1 MPAFTPP
8 PLPSDDKR
16 WKIVNGTMRKNGFAR
31 HALIETLHTVQS
43 SFGYLDDDAIKF
55 VAQSL
60 RVPLSQAYGVVTFYH
75 YFSLKPPGKH
85 TVTVCAG
92 TACYIKGAD
101 KLIAAAE
108 KKLGVAQGQ
117 TTKDGNIS
125 LMVARCV
132 GACSRAPVVLS
143 RRRSQGRNDRGTDAR
158 AAGKV
163 DRRMTI
169 EELEQIAKSVHQDNA
184 KYDYEVNVC
193 MDLACASQGADKL
206 REALVKAAEAS
217 GKKVLI
223 RKTGCM
229 GPCSSGPLVRV
240 DPEETL
246 YAKVKDASAEAI
258 VNSLGDKPVPE
269 LQCDLN
275 EHFDKQVRVVLEN
288 AGHIDPE
295 KIDDYISRDG
305 YKALL
310 TALLEMTPNGVV
322 HRITESGLRGRGGGG
337 YPTGLKWSTVAKAG
351 GDMKYVVCN
360 GDEGDPGAFMDR
372 SVMEGDPHRVIEGMA
387 IAAYAV
393 GASKGFI
400 YVRAE
405 YPVAVARLT
414 TAIREARRRGLL
426 GNCIGGT
433 TFNFDIEIRL
443 GAGAF
448 VCGEETALIA
458 SIEGRRG
465 TPKPRPP
472 YPAVSGL
479 WGKPTLINNVET
491 YANIAPIVRNGG
503 KWFFNM
509 GSERSKGTKVF
520 ALTGK
525 ITNTG
530 LIEVPLGI
538 KLREIIEDIGGGVP
552 GGHKLKAVQTG
563 GPLGRMHSRRHAGP
577 GRQLRRADGG
587 RLDHGLGRHD
597 RHGRH
602 VVHGQRGALLH
613 RVLHDRVVRQ
623 MHSLPRRHGADA
635 HAVDAHLQRHGNA
648 GGSRTA
654 GRPVRHGEERQPVR
668 PGPDRAQP
676 GAEHAEVLP
685 QRVHRTHRAQALPG
699 RRVHHGSSCFR

>member
-1 MPAFTPP
+1 M
-8 PLPSDDKR
+8 
-16 WKIVNGTMRKNGFAR
+16 N
-31 HALIETLHTVQS
+31 
-43 SFGYLDDDAIKF
+43 
-55 VAQSL
+55 
-60 RVPLSQAYGVVTFYH
+60 
-75 YFSLKPPGKH
+75 
-85 TVTVCAG
+85 
-92 TACYIKGAD
+92 
-101 KLIAAAE
+101 
-108 KKLGVAQGQ
+108 
-117 TTKDGNIS
+117 
-125 LMVARCV
+125 
-132 GACSRAPVVLS
+132 
-143 RRRSQGRNDRGTDAR
+143 
-158 AAGKV
+158 
-163 DRRMTI
+163 I
-169 EELEQIAKSVHQDNA
+169 EELEQIAKSVHQENA

-193 MDLACASQGADKL
+193 MDLACASQGAEKL
-206 REALVKAAEAS
+206 RAALVKAAGES
-217 GKKVLI
+217 GKKVLV
-223 RKTGCM
+223 RRTGCM

-240 DPEETL
+240 DPEEIL
-246 YAKVKDASAEAI
+246 YHHVQEANGATI
-258 VNSLGDKPVPE
+258 VSSLGDKPVAE

-351 GDMKYVVCN
+351 GDVKYVVCN

-372 SVMEGDPHRVIEGMA
+372 SVMEGDPHRVVEGMT

-426 GNCIGGT
+426 GNGIGGT

-448 VCGEETALIA
+448 VCGEETALLA

-520 ALTGK
+520 ALTGR
-525 ITNTG
+525 ITHTG

-538 KLREIIEDIGGGVP
+538 KLHEIIEDIGGGVP
-552 GGHKLKAVQTG
+552 DGHKLKAIQTG
-563 GPLGRMHSRRHAGP
+563 GPSGGCIP
-577 GRQLRRADGG
+577 ADM
-587 RLDHGLGRHD
+587 LGLGVSYDALMAAGSIMGSGGMIVMDDTSCMVNVARFFIEFCMTESCGKCIPCRAGTAQMFTLLTRICQGTASLADLELLEDLCDTVKSTSLCGLGQTAPNPVLSTLKYFRNEYIEHI
-597 RHGRH
+597 
-602 VVHGQRGALLH
+602 VHKRCPAGVCTMEAP
-613 RVLHDRVVRQ
+613 V
-623 MHSLPRRHGADA
+623 PTEP
-635 HAVDAHLQRHGNA
+635 AV
-648 GGSRTA
+648 
-654 GRPVRHGEERQPVR
+654 
-668 PGPDRAQP
+668 
-676 GAEHAEVLP
+676 EVL
-685 QRVHRTHRAQALPG
+685 A
-699 RRVHHGSSCFR
+699 